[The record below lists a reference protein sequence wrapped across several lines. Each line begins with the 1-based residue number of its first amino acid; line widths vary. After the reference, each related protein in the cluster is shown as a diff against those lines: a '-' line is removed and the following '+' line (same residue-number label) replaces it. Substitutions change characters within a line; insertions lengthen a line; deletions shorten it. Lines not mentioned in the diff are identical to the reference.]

1 MMRAVERI
9 VAIFESFVPEKNSLC
24 LQEIS
29 ERIHL
34 PKSTTFRL
42 VQSLE
47 QAGYLVRLEDQ
58 QYCLSF
64 RFLRLAGVVRSTLDV
79 RLIARPIMV
88 ELAQK
93 TKETVTLNTV
103 NGMHRACVDAVATES
118 RLRCVVQPGEQVPLM
133 SGSSSKIL
141 VAHLPKQNL
150 AAMVTQIAGATGR
163 SQQDMIADLAAIRE
177 QGYAIS
183 HGEYALGQSGVAAP
197 IMGTDDT
204 GRYCLTVVGPTV
216 RMQPNEQ
223 DIVRDVIKAAADIS
237 RRYGGPAGSLRSE
250 SDADNERD

>member
-9 VAIFESFVPEKNSLC
+9 VAIFESFAPEKNSLC

-64 RFLRLAGVVRSTLDV
+64 RFLRLAGMVRSTLDV

-88 ELAQK
+88 ELANK

-118 RLRCVVQPGEQVPLM
+118 RLRCVVQPGEQAPLM
-133 SGSSSKIL
+133 FGSSSKML
-141 VAHLPKQNL
+141 VAHLPAERM
-150 AAMVTQIAGATGR
+150 AAVVAQIAVATGR
-163 SQQDMIADLAAIRE
+163 SEQEMFADLAAIRA
-177 QGYAIS
+177 QGYALS
-183 HGEYALGQSGVAAP
+183 HGEYAIGQSGVAAP
-197 IMGTDDT
+197 IIGTDDT
-204 GRYCLTVVGPTV
+204 GRYCVTVVGPTV

-223 DIVRDVIKAAADIS
+223 DLIREVIKAAADIS
-237 RRYGGPAGSLRSE
+237 RRFGGPAGLPRSE
-250 SDADNERD
+250 PDDDENE